1 MEYLLIILFSGFIG
15 SMAYIGFMSNKFTS
29 TNHKKS
35 DRTLKQTAKHR

>member
-15 SMAYIGFMSNKFTS
+15 SMVYIVFELGRFTS

-35 DRTLKQTAKHR
+35 DKTLKQTAKHL

>member
-15 SMAYIGFMSNKFTS
+15 SMAYIGFESSRFTS
-29 TNHKKS
+29 TSHKKA